1 MMNEREK
8 LMYGIISNISETNAP
23 IVFKGALITKLILQE
38 SGFKQIERA
47 TKDIDA
53 NWIGTPPTMD
63 NLVDTI
69 NQSLG
74 ELGKSFLAVSSRE
87 YGDTKSAG
95 VSILEKET
103 MDEILSMDID
113 IKPVAD
119 SRIYYHGEA
128 AIKGVLA
135 NEILVDKITA
145 CSSDA
150 VYKWRTKDL
159 IDVFALSH
167 CIQVNTQEIYNV
179 SEKVKRK
186 IQSFD
191 AFYGRRQDLKHSY
204 DKLKGIEGKP
214 DFEKLYA
221 YLSQFFKP
229 FANHERME
237 KIWDSKSVSWNE
249 REKKMS
255 MSDWKN
261 LINNEKKGNPIS
273 KQSGGMNR
281 VIKEKTDR

>member
-1 MMNEREK
+1 MNEREK
-8 LMYGIISNISETNAP
+8 LMYSIIGNISGTDAP

-38 SGFKQIERA
+38 NGFKQIERA

-63 NLVDTI
+63 NLIDTI
-69 NQSLG
+69 NKSLG
-74 ELGKSFLAVSSRE
+74 KLKDLFIAVSSRE
-87 YGDTKSAG
+87 YGNMKSAG

-103 MDEILSMDID
+103 GDEILSMDID
-113 IKPVAD
+113 IKPVAG
-119 SRIYYHGEA
+119 SRVYYHGKA

-150 VYKWRTKDL
+150 VYKWRTKDV

-167 CIQVNTQEIYNV
+167 CVQINTQEIYNI

-191 AFYGRRQDLKHSY
+191 AFYNKKNR
-204 DKLKGIEGKP
+204 IET
-214 DFEKLYA
+214 L
-221 YLSQFFKP
+221 L
-229 FANHERME
+229 
-237 KIWDSKSVSWNE
+237 
-249 REKKMS
+249 
-255 MSDWKN
+255 
-261 LINNEKKGNPIS
+261 
-273 KQSGGMNR
+273 
-281 VIKEKTDR
+281 